1 MTEETKKKK
10 GGVKFL
16 IIFNVLI
23 FIGGIVTGLI
33 FIFTSIFPDF
43 DLDRLWTGNYI
54 IFGTVGFMMFIL
66 MPTMVISLFRR
77 RKSTFSSLQ
86 SMKLSQ
92 IGPYALGYKPSGV
105 KKHRFCEYCGYEVKT
120 GERECPECG
129 GPIRSIKSSYIT

>member
-10 GGVKFL
+10 GGVKYL

-23 FIGGIVTGLI
+23 FIGGLVTGLV

-54 IFGTVGFMMFIL
+54 IFGTIGFMMFIL
-66 MPTMVISLFRR
+66 MPAMVISLFRR
-77 RKSTFSSLQ
+77 RKTTFSSLQ
-86 SMKLSQ
+86 SMKFSQ
-92 IGPYALGYKPSGV
+92 IGPYAPGYKPSGI
-105 KKHRFCEYCGYEVKT
+105 KKPRFCEYCGYEVKT

-129 GPIRSIKSSYIT
+129 GPVKSIKSSYIT